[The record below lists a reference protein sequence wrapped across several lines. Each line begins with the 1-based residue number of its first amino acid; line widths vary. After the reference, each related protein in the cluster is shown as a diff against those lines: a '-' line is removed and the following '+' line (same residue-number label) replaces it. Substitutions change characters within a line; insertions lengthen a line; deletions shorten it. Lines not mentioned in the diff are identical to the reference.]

1 MSTGILVLPL
11 STMEAM
17 EATRPLIPAEALGAV
32 AALSQQVNSPGYV
45 RTPQFTRHR
54 APGRHRARGQ
64 AGEAEWVGSDR
75 NSASFKPTVLRK
87 RDGMEG
93 VIDRVR
99 KHLNK
104 ISDRTYEALR
114 DKAFQE
120 LSEHEGAQDSLEVST
135 AVFNLVSSNAFYAD
149 LYARFYTEFL
159 ARFPA
164 MRSTLDGSME
174 TAASRLAEVLIQDPQ
189 GDYDAFCEQN
199 KLNAANRAK
208 AKFYV
213 QLAAQGVIPVESVML
228 IIQAIQDAL
237 VGAGDTRASGAT
249 RDELAERLFEMVT
262 ALGASRLEGSPG
274 WSSVKSKLEAYA
286 SQRPNA
292 AKGISGKSVFRHMD
306 ILEGLQKLSTK

>member
-1 MSTGILVLPL
+1 MGVLILPL

-17 EATRPLIPAEALGAV
+17 EATRPSIPAEAIAAV
-32 AALSQQVNSPGYV
+32 ASLSQQVSSPGYV

-54 APGRHRARGQ
+54 AHGRHRARGQ
-64 AGEAEWVGSDR
+64 GGDTEWVGSDR
-75 NSASFKPTVLRK
+75 NRAAFKATILRK

-114 DKAFQE
+114 DKAFRE

-135 AVFNLVSSNAFYAD
+135 AVFNLLSSNAFYAG

-164 MRSTLDGSME
+164 MRATLDSSME
-174 TAASRLAEVLIQDPQ
+174 SAASRLAEVVIQDPK

-199 KLNAANRAK
+199 KRNATNRAR

-213 QLAAQGVIPVESVML
+213 QLAAQGVIHVEPVMQVVR
-228 IIQAIQDAL
+228 AIQDAL
-237 VGAGDTRASGAT
+237 LAAGDTRASGGT

-262 ALGASRLEGSPG
+262 ALGATRLEGSVG
-274 WSSVKSKLEAYA
+274 WAEVKSKLEAYA
-286 SQRPNA
+286 RQRPNA

-306 ILEGLQKLSTK
+306 ILEGLQKLHAK